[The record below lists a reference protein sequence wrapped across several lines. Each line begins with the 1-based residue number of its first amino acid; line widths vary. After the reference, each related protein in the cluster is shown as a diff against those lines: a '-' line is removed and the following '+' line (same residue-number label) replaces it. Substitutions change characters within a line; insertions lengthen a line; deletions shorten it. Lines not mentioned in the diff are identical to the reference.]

1 MFFLHEVILELIVG
15 VNCLEHN
22 YIIVGEAI
30 INDFYVNVIFI
41 FTIVNIQLFQSHTM
55 NPWYLHFCE
64 FIILQVVIL
73 SSNFKCPTIFV
84 QQLAMCES
92 FGGKSFNFLRE

>member
-30 INDFYVNVIFI
+30 INDMVIFT

-73 SSNFKCPTIFV
+73 SSNFKCSTILV

-92 FGGKSFNFLRE
+92 FGGKSFNFLENNE

>member
-1 MFFLHEVILELIVG
+1 MFFLHEVILELIIG

-30 INDFYVNVIFI
+30 INDMVIFI
-41 FTIVNIQLFQSHTM
+41 FTIVNIQLHVFQNHTM

-64 FIILQVVIL
+64 FIILQIVIRL
-73 SSNFKCPTIFV
+73 SNFKCSTIFV
-84 QQLAMCES
+84 LQLAMCES

>member
-30 INDFYVNVIFI
+30 VNDIDIFI

-73 SSNFKCPTIFV
+73 SSNFKCSTIFV

-92 FGGKSFNFLRE
+92 FGENLSIFLENNE